1 MHAKGH
7 SLQENDRLIRDVEEW
22 LEEHLTR
29 GTQVTEDSTDRRN
42 GIMPYENL
50 DDGEL
55 VDRLVEVTLELDRLN
70 AMQAQV
76 NMRVLQDLGQAPDVD
91 RSVDREYLEAIRHR
105 PELDKLH
112 VRLSTGVVARG
123 LHEDLVKA
131 LANARKQGS

>member
-1 MHAKGH
+1 
-7 SLQENDRLIRDVEEW
+7 
-22 LEEHLTR
+22 
-29 GTQVTEDSTDRRN
+29 
-42 GIMPYENL
+42 MPYENL
-50 DDGEL
+50 NNREL
-55 VDRLVEVTLELDRLN
+55 VDKLVEVTLQLDRLN
-70 AMQAQV
+70 AMKAEV
-76 NMRVLQDLGQAPDVD
+76 DRRVLQDMGQAPDVD